1 MVRVG
6 LALMIDANIGAE
18 FGYRL
23 FDFDLSDGPSQVDG
37 GLRGLFG
44 GVSVRF

>member
-1 MVRVG
+1 
-6 LALMIDANIGAE
+6 MIDANIGAE